1 MENIWPRSKKLP
13 EVVWPRAV
21 CKIKDKY
28 FFRIRNDQKQNQ
40 CKMILDYS
48 AYPRQRKRKNA
59 LYSSRIVFL
68 R

>member
-48 AYPRQRKRKNA
+48 AYPRQ
-59 LYSSRIVFL
+59 
-68 R
+68 